1 MERDDLDV
9 NIRNGQAFNALH
21 ILCKWNAQVSSY
33 AVQQL
38 IQHGADINA
47 TTTDGFSA
55 LALLCRYS
63 KSNNQ
68 LEVARS
74 LVNGGIDA
82 QAVTENGDNALT
94 LFLKNEKAASSNLL
108 EMVNLFVAE
117 TKVSVNHTNQYGE
130 NALHLL
136 CSIQAIESDQ
146 MAVVTRLLISNGIDI
161 NASTLKRLNALHLLC
176 RRAVSRGMI
185 SVARLLLEGGIYA
198 LSTTKH
204 GNNALTLL
212 CTHSDDKDM
221 VEMTR
226 LLVIESKL
234 DINHQ
239 NKDGNHALLCLCS
252 NKAATG
258 GEKQLEVARL
268 LIANGCDVTG
278 KVIRYRGCQ
287 NVLDYLFSSKRDDKF
302 TVDMARVLI
311 EAGTDVNEK
320 GKDGDSMLQLI
331 SKFFTGDRLV
341 ELVHLLMES
350 GFQVEEEAK
359 KTIPLLWSRRQEI
372 PKVLDL
378 IQFIIDSVTNGSV

>member
-47 TTTDGFSA
+47 TTTDGFTA

-136 CSIQAIESDQ
+136 CSIQAIECDQ

-268 LIANGCDVTG
+268 LIANGWDVMG

-350 GFQVEEEAK
+350 GLQVEEEAK